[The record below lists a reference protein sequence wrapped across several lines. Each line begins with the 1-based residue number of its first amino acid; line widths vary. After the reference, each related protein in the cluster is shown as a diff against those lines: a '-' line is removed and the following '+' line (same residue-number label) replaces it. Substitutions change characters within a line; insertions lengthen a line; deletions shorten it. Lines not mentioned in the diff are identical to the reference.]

1 MSEATVLEMG
11 YSNSRKVAID
21 CKEYVKDLA
30 LEHPQGICYLSHPY
44 GGLKDNVTRCGIF
57 ANEVQKVLGQSATI
71 VSPIHNF
78 SWLSYRE
85 ETNKQGYWEDMVHCI
100 RLLSM
105 SDFMVLGEGWEESLG
120 CCVEYVYAVNHQI
133 PVYTFPLK

>member
-1 MSEATVLEMG
+1 MIDAMFLQVEFG
-11 YSNSRKVAID
+11 DSR
-21 CKEYVKDLA
+21 ELVKNGKIQVRDLA

-133 PVYTFPLK
+133 PVYTFSLK